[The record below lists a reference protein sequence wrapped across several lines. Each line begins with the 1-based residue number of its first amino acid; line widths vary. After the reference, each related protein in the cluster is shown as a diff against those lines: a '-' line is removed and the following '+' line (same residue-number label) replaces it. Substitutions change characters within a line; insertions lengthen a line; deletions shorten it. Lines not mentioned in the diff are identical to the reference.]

1 MDRKRA
7 VRLWL
12 AGRLVAVWLAVWLV
26 ACAGAGPGP
35 APEAPE
41 AAGTSP
47 AAPDGWRRL
56 DRSVVPR
63 RYTLDLSVDPT
74 ASGFSGRVS
83 IEVELSR
90 ELDVIRMHG
99 EDLALSS
106 AAVVQGGETLAARA
120 LPGPHGG
127 LALLPAR
134 PLAPGPARIEIAFAG
149 PFAPDSHGLY
159 RARDG
164 ERWYAFTQFQPL
176 SARRAFPCF
185 DQPEFKTPFRV
196 TLRVPRALL
205 AVSSAPMVSR
215 VTRGEERIFDFAE
228 TEPIP
233 TYLLALAVGEFD
245 VVDVSRD
252 GRPGPEL
259 RILTPAGRGRL
270 ARFAAGRTPPILDW
284 LSDWFG
290 QPLPFAKLDQLAVPE
305 FAFGAME
312 NVGLVTY
319 RESRLLV
326 DPAHATLRDRM
337 WSEITIAHELSHM
350 WFGNWVTPAWWDDL
364 WLSESFASWM
374 ETKVTDALRPELEAG
389 LEAAAHVQYVM
400 YLDSKRDARA
410 VRSPVETGGDV
421 YNAFDGITYGKGSAV
436 LRMVESWIGE
446 AAFREAVRSYLSEHA
461 FGSGGTGELLAALDR
476 QSAQPVSRVVR
487 GFVDRPGTPLVEAE
501 LRCDG
506 SGLWPATLTLAQRR
520 YLPAGRTE
528 PGAEPWTVP
537 VCVRWASPG
546 GNGHGASAEAAPR
559 RACFLLEQARQE
571 FRIPAEHCPAWLHP
585 NAGEA
590 GYYRWSLPEPALDAL
605 VRERLPSLDVRERLA
620 LPGGLRALL
629 EAGEIGV
636 VAYLE
641 GLLALS
647 ADPHRR
653 MAEALAPGIQSL
665 ARIVEEAEAEDFA
678 RFVRRALS
686 PYLERIG
693 LAPRAGEPRD
703 APLLRARLLPVLA
716 DAGRDAAIRERAGQ
730 AADDFLAGDA
740 SAFDAEELRV
750 LLPVASWQADAAHW
764 ERLRA
769 ALDAS
774 ESPALRQTV
783 LSALGSFDDPALAV
797 RSLELVRD
805 GALRPTDWAALS
817 GALRRAA
824 LPGVWAWLRRNHDAL
839 AARLGPLATARLP
852 ALASGFCSLAER
864 DEVEA
869 FFGGTAPVPGR
880 DRNLALALEDVERCA
895 LARDAVGAPM
905 KQWLSAQARA
915 VHPRN

>member
-1 MDRKRA
+1 MLGARGAPMDRKRA
-7 VRLWL
+7 V
-12 AGRLVAVWLAVWLV
+12 AVWLAAWLV
-26 ACAGAGPGP
+26 ACGGAGPGP
-35 APEAPE
+35 APAPPSE
-41 AAGTSP
+41 AAEPS
-47 AAPDGWRRL
+47 PDGWQRL

-63 RYTLDLSVDPT
+63 RYVLDLSVDPAT
-74 ASGFSGRVS
+74 PGFHGRVS

-90 ELDVIRMHG
+90 ELDVIHLHA
-99 EDLALSS
+99 EDLEISS
-106 AAVVQGGETLAARA
+106 AAVVQGGESLPARA
-120 LPGPHGG
+120 LPGANGG

-134 PLAPGPARIEIAFAG
+134 PIAPGPARIEIEFAA
-149 PFAPDSHGLY
+149 PFAPASLGLY
-159 RARDG
+159 RARDE

-196 TLRVPRALL
+196 KLRVPRSLL

-233 TYLLALAVGEFD
+233 TYLLAFAVGEFD
-245 VVDVSRD
+245 VVSVSRD
-252 GRPGPEL
+252 GHPGPEL

-270 ARFAAGRTPPILDW
+270 ARFAAGRTPAILDW

-319 RESRLLV
+319 REARLLV

-337 WSEITIAHELSHM
+337 WTEITIAHELSHM

-364 WLSESFASWM
+364 WLNESFASWM

-389 LEAAAHVQYVM
+389 LEAAAHLQYVM

-410 VRSPVETGGDV
+410 VRNPVETGGDV
-421 YNAFDGITYGKGSAV
+421 YNAFDGITYGKGAAV
-436 LRMVESWIGE
+436 LRMVEAWIGE
-446 AAFREAVRSYLSEHA
+446 PAFQEAVRAYLGEHA
-461 FGSGGTGELLAALDR
+461 WGSGGTAELLAALDR
-476 QSAQPVSRVVR
+476 AAAQPVSSVVR

-501 LRCDG
+501 LRCDAG
-506 SGLWPATLTLAQRR
+506 GLWPATLRLAQRR
-520 YLPAGRTE
+520 YWPAGRADE
-528 PGAEPWTVP
+528 ADEPWNVP

-546 GNGHGASAEAAPR
+546 GNGHGGSVTGAAGAG
-559 RACFLLEQARQE
+559 RACFLLERAEQE

-605 VRERLPSLDVRERLA
+605 VREQLPSLGVRERLA

-653 MAEALAPGIQSL
+653 MAEALAPGIKSL
-665 ARIVEEAEAEDFA
+665 SRIVDEPEADDFA
-678 RFVRRALS
+678 HFTRRALS
-686 PYLERIG
+686 SYLERIG
-693 LAPRAGEPRD
+693 LEPRPDEPRD
-703 APLLRARLLPVLA
+703 APLLRARLVPVLA
-716 DAGRDAAIRERAGQ
+716 EAGRDAGIRARARR

-740 SAFDAEELRV
+740 SAWDAEELRV

-764 ERLRA
+764 QRLRA

-774 ESPALRQTV
+774 DSPALRKTV

-797 RSLELVRD
+797 RSLELVLD
-805 GALRPTDWAALS
+805 GSVRATDWPALS
-817 GALRRAA
+817 GAVRRPA

-839 AARLGPLATARLP
+839 AARLGPMAAARLP
-852 ALASGFCSLAER
+852 TLAAGFCSLGER
-864 DEVEA
+864 DEVET
-869 FFGGTAPVPGR
+869 FFQGLAPVPGR
-880 DRNLALALEDVERCA
+880 GRNLALALEDVERCA
-895 LARDAVGAPM
+895 LARDAIGEPM
-905 KQWLSAQARA
+905 KRWLAALA
-915 VHPRN
+915 P